1 MDIKQAFAN
10 ASFSLSAATSASL
23 PNDQGTEIAFAGRS
37 NAGKSSTINKLC
49 GQKQLAR
56 TSKTPGRTQL
66 INFFTLNKTAM
77 LVDLPGYGYA
87 KASQAKQKQWTE
99 LLEYYF
105 SYRQALQGTVI
116 VMDIRHPLQAADCS
130 MIDWCLHHQ
139 SEVHILLN
147 KADKLSRNKAMQQ
160 LLMTQKN
167 LSTTVSKEISVQLF
181 SATSGLGMDECYKK
195 MSTWLNAT

>member
-23 PNDQGTEIAFAGRS
+23 PNDQGIEIAFAGRS
-37 NAGKSSTINKLC
+37 NAGKSSTINQLC

-56 TSKTPGRTQL
+56 TSKTPGRTQV

-116 VMDIRHPLQAADCS
+116 VMDIRHPLQAADRS

-181 SATSGLGMDECYKK
+181 SASSGLGMDECYKK